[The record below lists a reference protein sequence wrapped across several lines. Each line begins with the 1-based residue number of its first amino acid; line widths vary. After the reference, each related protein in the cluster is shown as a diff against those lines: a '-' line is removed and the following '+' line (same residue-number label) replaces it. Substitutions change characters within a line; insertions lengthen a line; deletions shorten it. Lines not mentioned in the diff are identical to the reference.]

1 MSKSLLSLVR
11 RRRVKVTFGTFWSE
25 GSEGDLRNLLTE
37 GFTFI
42 TRPMAA
48 SFGHSDLRTLS
59 EAESLVNREEDM
71 EKIESTTEVQ
81 QPAIFNMEQ
90 PETAE
95 TETADHTGDAR
106 ITIPPE
112 QPDYTANHAVHH
124 PAQIE
129 EEANATIL
137 MTVIIGIIQ
146 TAATPLLGYTSNQT
160 TIRAKSHTLFLYSN
174 VILTFVTCLLG
185 AAILIMYL
193 FCGRT
198 PRYSRIVK
206 ILLLAEIGS
215 FTLALFLGVIFYL
228 ATS

>member
-1 MSKSLLSLVR
+1 MEQLETAETETAVPNEDHTGSVSITMPSEKKAKATLFVIVAIGILQTAASLAVAYLV
-11 RRRVKVTFGTFWSE
+11 
-25 GSEGDLRNLLTE
+25 
-37 GFTFI
+37 GFTSNP
-42 TRPMAA
+42 TTTPRV
-48 SFGHSDLRTLS
+48 HS
-59 EAESLVNREEDM
+59 
-71 EKIESTTEVQ
+71 
-81 QPAIFNMEQ
+81 NMEQ
-90 PETAE
+90 LETAE